1 MPLEL
6 HRAADAPADGQAGWS
21 APRRRL
27 GLAWSQ
33 TRGVV
38 LFILTAADDTIAGV
52 LWHRLRRGDVRGAA
66 RYFWQFVTDFW
77 TCSLTVITALWLTAW
92 GVSELLE
99 LL

>member
-6 HRAADAPADGQAGWS
+6 YRPASPVDGQAGWS

-38 LFILTAADDTIAGV
+38 LFVLTTVDDTLAGIV
-52 LWHRLRRGDVRGAA
+52 WHRLRRGDARGALL
-66 RYFWQFVTDFW
+66 YLWQFLTDFW
-77 TCSLTVITALWLTAW
+77 SCSVVVIAAVWLVVW
-92 GVSELLE
+92 GVSQLL
-99 LL
+99 